1 MHETLPLIMNKFYSI
16 PFFREIYNGLIKL
29 DLKQYH
35 QYFHYYLRNMLLWQ
49 TADSSTVRSISS
61 LQHVGF
67 NIYLLKQNSI
77 SNWFSSVVIAEIFG
91 SLSHFIS
98 AFRSVRVVCVKTT
111 VGSPID
117 DRRKE
122 LLISIYRKV

>member
-29 DLKQYH
+29 DLKKYL
-35 QYFHYYLRNMLLWQ
+35 HYYLRNMLLWQ
-49 TADSSTVRSISS
+49 TEDSSTVRSISS

-67 NIYLLKQNSI
+67 IIYLLKQNSI
-77 SNWFSSVVIAEIFG
+77 SNLFSFVVIAEIFG

-117 DRRKE
+117 ARRKE
-122 LLISIYRKV
+122 LLISIYRTV

>member
-1 MHETLPLIMNKFYSI
+1 
-16 PFFREIYNGLIKL
+16 
-29 DLKQYH
+29 
-35 QYFHYYLRNMLLWQ
+35 MLLWQ
-49 TADSSTVRSISS
+49 AVDLSTTRSISS

-67 NIYLLKQNSI
+67 IIYLLKQNSI
-77 SNWFSSVVIAEIFG
+77 RNLYPSVVIAEIFG

-117 DRRKE
+117 ARRKE
-122 LLISIYRKV
+122 LLISIYRTV